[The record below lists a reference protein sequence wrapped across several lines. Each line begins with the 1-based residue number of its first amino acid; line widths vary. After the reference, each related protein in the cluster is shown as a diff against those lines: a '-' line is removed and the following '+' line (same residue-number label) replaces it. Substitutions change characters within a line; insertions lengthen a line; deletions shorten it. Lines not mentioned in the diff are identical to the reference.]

1 MTTITFLGTGG
12 GRFAT
17 IYQVRSTGGIY
28 VNDGTRLH
36 IDPGPSALM
45 NLSRL
50 SLDPARTDAVLI
62 SHCHPDHYADAE
74 MLIEGMTKGGF
85 KRSGTL
91 VGSESVLR
99 GSTGFSPAISEYHRS
114 IAGKVIVVKAGD
126 RFEIGQVKITAT
138 PTMHSDPTG
147 VGFRLST
154 SAGDISYVGDTELT
168 DALIAPHQGCRV
180 LILNVTRPLKSRVPK
195 HLSTEDAAVL
205 IKKVHPEVA
214 ILTHFGMK
222 LIHDGVDKQVEYIE
236 RSSGVRTIPAED
248 LMTIQ
253 LGKSIRAERFHGK
266 EISEDSGKQ
275 LSLDI

>member
-1 MTTITFLGTGG
+1 MFLGTGG

-99 GSTGFSPAISEYHRS
+99 WI
-114 IAGKVIVVKAGD
+114 D
-126 RFEIGQVKITAT
+126 R
-138 PTMHSDPTG
+138 
-147 VGFRLST
+147 L
-154 SAGDISYVGDTELT
+154 
-168 DALIAPHQGCRV
+168 
-180 LILNVTRPLKSRVPK
+180 
-195 HLSTEDAAVL
+195 
-205 IKKVHPEVA
+205 
-214 ILTHFGMK
+214 
-222 LIHDGVDKQVEYIE
+222 
-236 RSSGVRTIPAED
+236 
-248 LMTIQ
+248 
-253 LGKSIRAERFHGK
+253 
-266 EISEDSGKQ
+266 
-275 LSLDI
+275 

>member
-1 MTTITFLGTGG
+1 
-12 GRFAT
+12 
-17 IYQVRSTGGIY
+17 
-28 VNDGTRLH
+28 
-36 IDPGPSALM
+36 M

-99 GSTGFSPAISEYHRS
+99 GSTGLVRRSEYHRS

-126 RFEIGQVKITAT
+126 GFEIGQVKITAT

-180 LILNVTRPLKSRVPK
+180 LILNVTRTLKSRVPK

-236 RSSGVRTIPAED
+236 R
-248 LMTIQ
+248 
-253 LGKSIRAERFHGK
+253 
-266 EISEDSGKQ
+266 
-275 LSLDI
+275 